1 VADWKELGALSEVRQ
16 RMRDFTLLEPGVTN
30 MLRQMSSDSATQQM
44 LRMQESIAAAIKERR
59 FYFPQPL
66 RFISEFTDSVG
77 QIRRSL
83 SEAGLARPFTDEA
96 LRAFSAIDERVK
108 QMERFTI
115 PRFEPPGIQGWKF
128 PELPQIDWDAITQR
142 QREGAIQLANKGWT
156 IAAWMGLRDVSSL
169 GSATESEIE
178 EYFLKNYLGEEGDA
192 GELHETSR
200 TLLASNEL
208 SKWRGLLEEVF
219 ECLEGKRYRVC
230 VPSLLTILE
239 GFTMES
245 LQRKQR
251 INRKSRKVRTAV
263 ENASWHQQS
272 DFIGVMWMSVV
283 TFFEHLFADSDFD
296 SEAPTFINRHW
307 VLHGRSATDW
317 TAADALKLVNALAT
331 LQWFFS

>member
-1 VADWKELGALSEVRQ
+1 
-16 RMRDFTLLEPGVTN
+16 
-30 MLRQMSSDSATQQM
+30 
-44 LRMQESIAAAIKERR
+44 MQESIAAAIKERE

-66 RFISEFTDSVG
+66 RFISEITDSVE
-77 QIRRSL
+77 QIRHSL
-83 SEAGLARPFTDEA
+83 SEASRLARPFTDEA

-115 PRFEPPGIQGWKF
+115 PRFELPGIQEWKF

-142 QREGAIQLANKGWT
+142 QREGAIQLASKGWT
-156 IAAWMGLRDVSSL
+156 IAAWMELPDVSSL
-169 GSATESEIE
+169 GSATESKIE
-178 EYFLKNYLGEEGDA
+178 AYFLKNYIGEEGRA
-192 GELHETSR
+192 GELRETSR
-200 TLLASNEL
+200 TLLASDEMG
-208 SKWRGLLEEVF
+208 KWKGLLEEVF
-219 ECLEGKRYRVC
+219 ECLERKRYRVC

-245 LQRKQR
+245 LQRKQK
-251 INRKSRKVRTAV
+251 ISRKSTKVRIAV

-283 TFFEHLFADSDFD
+283 TFFEHLFANSDFD
-296 SEAPTFINRHW
+296 SAAPPFINRHW